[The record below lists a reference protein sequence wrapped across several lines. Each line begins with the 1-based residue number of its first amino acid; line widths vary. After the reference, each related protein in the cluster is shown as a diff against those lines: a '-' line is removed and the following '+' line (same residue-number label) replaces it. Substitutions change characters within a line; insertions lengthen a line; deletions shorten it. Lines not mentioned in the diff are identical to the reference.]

1 MQSTS
6 ILEELTKKV
15 FFPNNTNSNFEKGKN
30 KNFQIL
36 FCFFSGQVTKATVTW
51 TQADLGR
58 RKIAKEKKTNKQTNK
73 QTERTKEKKR
83 KEQRM
88 KHQVRD

>member
-1 MQSTS
+1 VQSTS

-15 FFPNNTNSNFEKGKN
+15 FCFQNNTNSNFEKGKN

-36 FCFFSGQVTKATVTW
+36 FYFFSGQVTKATVTW

-58 RKIAKEKKTNKQTNK
+58 RKIAKEKKTNKQT
-73 QTERTKEKKR
+73 ERTKEKKR